1 MIYYIKGL
9 IVYKTPA
16 FVVIDV
22 GGVGYQVHI
31 SLHTYTAIEKE
42 EQVRLLT
49 YQHIKEDSHTLYGFS
64 QEEERFLFMHL
75 ISVSGIGP
83 NTARIICSSMS
94 PGDIRSAIVA
104 EDELAFRNVKGIGTK
119 TAKQIILDLKNK
131 IVKESGDTEVI
142 TGALV
147 EKSSRKEEALQALI
161 ALGFPRPK
169 VVPVLNKVWNEGGKE
184 DSIENLIKNTLKQLS

>member
-22 GGVGYQVHI
+22 GGIGYQVHI

-64 QEEERFLFMHL
+64 QEEERYLFMQL

-83 NTARIICSSMS
+83 NTGRIICSSMS
-94 PGDIRSAIVA
+94 PNDIRSAIVA
-104 EDELAFRNVKGIGTK
+104 EDEIAFRNVKGIGIK
-119 TAKQIILDLKNK
+119 TAKQIILDLKSK
-131 IVKESGDTEVI
+131 VVKESGDSEMISGKLEAKT
-142 TGALV
+142 TQ
-147 EKSSRKEEALQALI
+147 KEEALQALI
-161 ALGFPRPK
+161 ALGFPRLK
-169 VVPVLNKVWNEGGKE
+169 IVPVLNKVWNDGGKE
-184 DSIENLIKNTLKQLS
+184 ESIENLIKNTLKQLS